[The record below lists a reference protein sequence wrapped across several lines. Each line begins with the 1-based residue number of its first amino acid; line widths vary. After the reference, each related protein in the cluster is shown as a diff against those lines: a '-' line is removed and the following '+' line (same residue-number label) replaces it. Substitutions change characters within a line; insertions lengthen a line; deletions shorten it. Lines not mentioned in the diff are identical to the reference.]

1 MTQISEYSKK
11 FYNILGN
18 YFMLRFSL
26 VNDWKRKYWL
36 WRGVQFHP
44 PIGLIS
50 DIIVIS
56 GQ

>member
-18 YFMLRFSL
+18 YFMLNLSL
-26 VNDWKRKYWL
+26 GNDWKRRCWL
-36 WRGVQFHP
+36 WRDVQLHLP
-44 PIGLIS
+44 TGLIS
-50 DIIVIS
+50 DIIVLS